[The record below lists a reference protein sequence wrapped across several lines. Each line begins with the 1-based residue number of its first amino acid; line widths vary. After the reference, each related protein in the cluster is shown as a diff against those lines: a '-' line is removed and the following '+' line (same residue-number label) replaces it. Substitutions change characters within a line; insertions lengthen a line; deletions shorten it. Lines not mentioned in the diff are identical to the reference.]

1 MKSWLGMVSM
11 LWAGGGEAGRGPS
24 VPDACLPGPAHPPC
38 CNPTPDPPPRPAP
51 AGPYPLW
58 LRFSTSMF
66 LAFSSSRG
74 HSVNWL

>member
-11 LWAGGGEAGRGPS
+11 LQAGGRGGAVVS
-24 VPDACLPGPAHPPC
+24 ARGTAPGCTQPWGAV
-38 CNPTPDPPPRPAP
+38 PPPPHPANRHL
-51 AGPYPLW
+51 LW

-74 HSVNWL
+74 HSVSWL